1 MRSAC
6 RSRPLYDETALIE
19 RARDGDLDAYQVLV
33 REHQH
38 AAVRLAAAVSGGWGD
53 PEGVAQE
60 AFVKAYGALRRFRS
74 DAAFKPWL
82 LAIVVNEARNA
93 RRSAQRQ
100 HRLAERL
107 AAQPEADGASPEM
120 VVLDFAERRLVLAAV
135 ERLPRRQREAL
146 ACRYLLELSEA
157 ETAAVL
163 RIPRG
168 TVKSRV
174 SRALRMLRA
183 DLTATHASR
192 RSREVT

>member
-1 MRSAC
+1 M
-6 RSRPLYDETALIE
+6 
-19 RARDGDLDAYQVLV
+19 
-33 REHQH
+33 
-38 AAVRLAAAVSGGWGD
+38 
-53 PEGVAQE
+53 
-60 AFVKAYGALRRFRS
+60 KAYGALRRFRPG
-74 DAAFKPWL
+74 AAFRPWL

-107 AAQPEADGASPEM
+107 AIEPEAAGTSPET
-120 VVLDFAERRLVLAAV
+120 VVLDDVERRLLLAAV

-183 DLTATHASR
+183 DLTETDAR
-192 RSREVT
+192 QRSREVT